1 MLVFYSLRE
10 DAWKIADFGLTTEA
24 TASILETRYSRGT
37 SGYRPPE
44 LLRDNQCTYTNKVDI
59 WAIGCLLYE
68 IVVRKPAFADDFKV
82 RHYFQKFS
90 RFPGSLQIPVNLD
103 ENRNPFIQEA
113 LDEML
118 QIEPPRR
125 PSAQQ
130 IHDRFTAWA
139 EQNTVSETSAVETSI
154 LDKSPRRSST
164 VIAQS
169 VGVQTSGYFIAI
181 DFGTTH
187 TGVALAPSVYQGQRF
202 ESCAN
207 VIELMKNWPS
217 FLFSHADKTPS
228 LLEYNEKKGL
238 VAWGGRVKP
247 AEALSVSY
255 FKSGLQETR
264 DADHVLGGPGP
275 SAVGGFL
282 PRLSNHPPRNERHN
296 WRHPH
301 LTQKSAAEFVSEYLM
316 LVKRHVLFNV
326 FNHYPI
332 AAHMITSYSITVPV
346 FWGEKAVDLTRQA
359 AVKAGMPDKDLIL
372 INESEAAACSSA
384 SLYDECG
391 LRAGDPF
398 LVCVAGGGT
407 VVKSTL
413 LYQC

>member
-1 MLVFYSLRE
+1 MLVLYSLRG
-10 DAWKIADFGLTTEA
+10 DAWKIADFGLTTQA
-24 TASILETRYSRGT
+24 TSSILETRYSRGT

-44 LLRDNQCTYTNKVDI
+44 LLRDSQCTYTNKVDI
-59 WAIGCLLYE
+59 WAMGCLLYE

-90 RFPGSLQIPVNLD
+90 RSPRGSLQIPVDLD
-103 ENRNPFIQEA
+103 ENRNLFIQEA

-130 IHDRFTAWA
+130 IHDRFSSWA
-139 EQNTVSETSAVETSI
+139 EQNTVSESSAVATSV
-154 LDKSPRRSST
+154 LDKSPRRSIP

-169 VGVQTSGYFIAI
+169 VGVQTSGYMIAI

-187 TGVALAPSVYQGQRF
+187 TGVALAPSIYQGQSF
-202 ESCAN
+202 QSCAN
-207 VIELMKNWPS
+207 NIELMKNWPS

-228 LLEYNEKKGL
+228 LLEYNENQGL

-255 FKSGLQETR
+255 FKSGLQETS
-264 DADHVLGGPGP
+264 DVLGGPR

-282 PRLSNHPPRNERHN
+282 QRLSNHPPTNQTHN

-359 AVKAGMPDKDLIL
+359 AVKAGIPDKDLIL
-372 INESEAAACSSA
+372 INESEAAACSSVN
-384 SLYDECG
+384 LYDECG

-398 LVCVAGGGT
+398 LVCVGGGGT
-407 VVKSTL
+407 VVKFTL